1 MPIRSGYARDVFVVT
16 SGEMMSLYAA
26 NNICEAV
33 KGFRRDG
40 YARFGG
46 LIQNSRNVKDEN
58 ELIDRAAEEMGS
70 EVVYRVP
77 RSPVVQECEERRTTV
92 ISGAPDSEQA
102 DEYRRLAHLL
112 YERSEDVSGGM
123 RLGKEDD
130 SDCDCM

>member
-46 LIQNSRNVKDEN
+46 LIQNSRNIRDEDV
-58 ELIDRAAEEMGS
+58 LVDRAAEEMGS
-70 EVVYRVP
+70 RTVYRVP
-77 RSPVVQECEERRTTV
+77 RSPVVQECEDMRTTV

-102 DEYRRLAHLL
+102 EEYRRLAQIL
-112 YERSEDVSGGM
+112 YDNSEDVSGGM
-123 RLGKEDD
+123 RLGNSED
-130 SDCDCM
+130 SGCSCD